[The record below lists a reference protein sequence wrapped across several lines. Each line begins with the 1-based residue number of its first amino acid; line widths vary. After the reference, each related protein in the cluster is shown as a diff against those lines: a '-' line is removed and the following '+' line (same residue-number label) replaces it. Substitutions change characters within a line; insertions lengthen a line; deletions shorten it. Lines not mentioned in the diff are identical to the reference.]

1 MTIPGNL
8 LSNDRPESPL
18 LAPDD
23 RQRTDPLQDWERGG
37 VALNDPSQGHDV
49 RDWKVWS
56 DGLTIWV
63 APDPELTPR
72 VAVQTGADITEVSL
86 GFDQNM
92 QPTVA
97 YVDGGVTKLW
107 WYDTVGAAM
116 TTTTYPGY
124 KTPMLTLDDKRDIA
138 TQTGVNDIIFA
149 YVRDDLLCWRQQRER
164 YTVERVLGPVPYPNT
179 RIIGMGMSTGNRL
192 QVKLSVPTSASHVD
206 ISSGDMFLVSG
217 DAVLQVDAG
226 AVPGAVW
233 RSRIYVFDTQ
243 PSFAWARVE
252 ADGPATVRVYADG
265 SLIHTKFDVASNTP
279 FRLPA
284 KKARE
289 WYVEI
294 AGVARVV
301 AVTLASSTAE
311 LGR

>member
-37 VALNDPSQGHDV
+37 VALNDPSQGHNV

-72 VAVQTGADITEVSL
+72 VAVQTGTDITEVSL

-97 YVDGGVTKLW
+97 FVDAGVTKLW

-116 TTTTYPGY
+116 TTTSFPGY

-149 YVRDDLLCWRQQRER
+149 YVRDGLLCWRQQRER
-164 YTVERVLGPVPYPNT
+164 YGVERVLGAVPAPNT
-179 RIIGMGMSTGNRL
+179 RIVGMGMSTGNRL
-192 QVKLSVPTSASHVD
+192 QIKLTIPPSALHADLLTDTLYVLTGEDIVGVERGTVD
-206 ISSGDMFLVSG
+206 T
-217 DAVLQVDAG
+217 
-226 AVPGAVW
+226 AVW
-233 RSRIYVFDTQ
+233 RSKTFVADQ
-243 PSFAWARVE
+243 VPVMSWARLEGAYPLTFRLYGDGGLIQSKTV
-252 ADGPATVRVYADG
+252 ADDE
-265 SLIHTKFDVASNTP
+265 P
-279 FRLPA
+279 FRL
-284 KKARE
+284 KAGRWRE
-289 WYVEI
+289 WAVELE
-294 AGVARVV
+294 GSAR
-301 AVTLASSTAE
+301 AVTLR
-311 LGR
+311 LGQSMDEVWG